1 MGLPRCQTALLLCL
15 LTTCA
20 LASSETGSSSTA
32 DDAADTDGPMRS
44 FLLSI
49 SMIGVSEI
57 GDKTFL
63 IAALMAMRYQRMLVF
78 SASASALF
86 LMTILSGLV
95 GRTFTSLVPQRYTQF
110 MAGILF
116 LIFGYKL
123 TLEGLAMS
131 RDMGVEEELAEVEE
145 EIAVRD
151 FNKNMGHVESG
162 GAPGNESSK
171 NVFLQNAALK
181 SICNKVMDLVAYV
194 FSPVWVQIFSMVFLG
209 EFGDR
214 SQISTIAM
222 ASGSDYWFVIF
233 GAIVGH
239 AICTG
244 LAVIGGKML
253 ASKISMRTVTLG
265 GAFSFFIF
273 AILYIREAFIN
284 PN

>member
-1 MGLPRCQTALLLCL
+1 MGLLRKSTFIL
-15 LTTCA
+15 CA
-20 LASSETGSSSTA
+20 LASVA
-32 DDAADTDGPMRS
+32 LAADQEFSGDEGEVKDGPMRS

-63 IAALMAMRYQRMLVF
+63 IAALMAMRYPRMLVF
-78 SASASALF
+78 SASAGALF
-86 LMTILSGLV
+86 LMTILSGMV

-110 MAGILF
+110 VAGILF
-116 LIFGYKL
+116 LVFGYKL

-131 RDMGVEEELAEVEE
+131 KDMGVEDELAEVEE
-145 EIAVRD
+145 ELAVKD
-151 FNKNMGHVESG
+151 LNKNMGHVEG
-162 GAPGNESSK
+162 GGSATSDASHSVWKGLNS
-171 NVFLQNAALK
+171 LYD
-181 SICNKVMDLVAYV
+181 KVMELASKV
-194 FSPVWVQIFSMVFLG
+194 FNPISLQIFGMVFLG

-222 ASGSDYWFVIF
+222 ASGSDYWFVIL

-244 LAVIGGKML
+244 VAVVGGKML

-273 AILYIREAFIN
+273 AILYVGEAFVN
-284 PN
+284 PY

>member
-1 MGLPRCQTALLLCL
+1 MGLPKYQVAALLLCL
-15 LTTCA
+15 STPFV
-20 LASSETGSSSTA
+20 LAAGEPE
-32 DDAADTDGPMRS
+32 DAAVETDGPLRS
-44 FLLSI
+44 FLMSI

-86 LMTILSGLV
+86 IMTILSGIV

-110 MAGILF
+110 MAGLLF
-116 LIFGYKL
+116 LVFGYKL
-123 TLEGLAMS
+123 TLEGLAMPK
-131 RDMGVEEELAEVEE
+131 DMGVEEELAEVEE
-145 EIAVRD
+145 EIAVKD
-151 FNKNMGHVESG
+151 FNKNMSHVESG
-162 GAPGNESSK
+162 GVQSSSTSSK
-171 NVFLQNAALK
+171 TVLQKYPAVNSVYNQVVGTISSVL
-181 SICNKVMDLVAYV
+181 
-194 FSPVWVQIFSMVFLG
+194 SPIWIQIFGMVFLG

-244 LAVIGGKML
+244 IAVVGGKML

-273 AILYIREAFIN
+273 ALLYIWEAFVN
-284 PN
+284 PY

>member
-1 MGLPRCQTALLLCL
+1 MISLALLI
-15 LTTCA
+15 TVGSA
-20 LASSETGSSSTA
+20 ASTVA
-32 DDAADTDGPMRS
+32 DPVDESQLPQTDDPKKA
-44 FLLSI
+44 FLFSI
-49 SMIGVSEI
+49 SMIIVSEI

-63 IAALMAMRYQRMLVF
+63 IAALMAMRHPRLLVF
-78 SASASALF
+78 SASAASLF
-86 LMTILSGLV
+86 IMTILSGIV

-110 MAGILF
+110 AAGILF
-116 LIFGYKL
+116 LVFGYKL

-131 RDMGVEEELAEVEE
+131 KDVGVEEELAEVEE

-151 FNKNMGHVESG
+151 MNSHLENAETGQQRAIETPK
-162 GAPGNESSK
+162 SK
-171 NVFLQNAALK
+171 TKQILDQILLK
-181 SICNKVMDLVAYV
+181 SGKVASYV
-194 FSPVWVQIFSMVFLG
+194 LSPTWVQIFTMVFLG

-222 ASGSDYWFVIF
+222 ASGSDYWSVIF

-244 LAVIGGKML
+244 MAVVGGKFL

-273 AILYIREAFIN
+273 AIMYIYEAFNN

>member
-1 MGLPRCQTALLLCL
+1 MGLLRRTAVPLLFFSALVL
-15 LTTCA
+15 ATTNED
-20 LASSETGSSSTA
+20 AS
-32 DDAADTDGPMRS
+32 DGEDEAHHPMKS

-63 IAALMAMRYQRMLVF
+63 IAALMAMRYTRLLVF
-78 SASASALF
+78 SASATALF
-86 LMTILSGLV
+86 IMTILSGIV
-95 GRTFTSLVPQRYTQF
+95 GRTFTSMVPQRYTQF

-116 LIFGYKL
+116 LVFGYKL
-123 TLEGLAMS
+123 TLEGLAMPK
-131 RDMGVEEELAEVEE
+131 DMGVEEELAEVEE
-145 EIAVRD
+145 EIAVKD
-151 FNKNMGHVESG
+151 INKNNNQAESG
-162 GAPGNESSK
+162 GSQAMDMTK
-171 NVFLQNAALK
+171 NPLKKYPFLNRFFTKATELSAF
-181 SICNKVMDLVAYV
+181 I
-194 FSPVWVQIFSMVFLG
+194 FTPVWIQIFTMVFLG

-222 ASGSDYWFVIF
+222 ASGSDYWSVIW

-244 LAVIGGKML
+244 IAVVGGKML

-273 AILYIREAFIN
+273 AVLYVREAFLN

>member
-1 MGLPRCQTALLLCL
+1 MGLPTYKAAALLLCL
-15 LTTCA
+15 SA
-20 LASSETGSSSTA
+20 PFVLAAGEVE
-32 DDAADTDGPMRS
+32 DATESDGPLRS
-44 FLLSI
+44 FAMSI
-49 SMIGVSEI
+49 AMIGVSEI

-63 IAALMAMRYQRMLVF
+63 IAALMAMRYKRMLVF
-78 SASASALF
+78 SSSASALF
-86 LMTILSGLV
+86 IMTILSGII

-116 LIFGYKL
+116 LVFGYKL
-123 TLEGLAMS
+123 TLEGLAMPK
-131 RDMGVEEELAEVEE
+131 DMGVDEELAEVEE
-145 EIAVRD
+145 EIAVKD
-151 FNKNMGHVESG
+151 LNKNLGHVESG
-162 GAPGNESSK
+162 GAQSTSTAPT
-171 NVFLQNAALK
+171 NVFLKYPAVNKAY
-181 SICNKVMDLVAYV
+181 NKVKDTLGYV
-194 FSPVWVQIFSMVFLG
+194 FSPIWIQIFGMVFLG

-244 LAVIGGKML
+244 IAVLGGKIL

-273 AILYIREAFIN
+273 AILYVREAFVN